1 MQDLRIT
8 RMEIISFGKLK
19 NLVLEPGK
27 GINVLT
33 APNESGKS
41 TLAAFL
47 KFVLYGF
54 TDGRK
59 KELAEND
66 KKLYTPWDTPLAEG
80 SVTLWAGEK
89 LYRVARS
96 SAGTKETCTL
106 TEVATGKTLP
116 AGEVPGEYLFGV
128 SEEVFSRTVF
138 FKQLTAPQ
146 IKDGVLAEQL
156 QNVAVSSEEQLSSKK
171 ALDRLT
177 KAKNELKGR
186 AGNGK
191 IPALERELAGLET
204 ALSDAWEER
213 RELTAFREEEEK
225 QQKLLDANKKRTAET
240 GEELENLRRYDAAL
254 KLKNLRR
261 LQAETEKAEADYL
274 EAKAISGKVQAADV
288 RAAAEALRGYNA
300 AAKKLQ
306 TVENLPREEEPISA
320 EEAAPPKGGHLLL
333 VPGVLALAA
342 GIGLCFAFP
351 AVGIA
356 LLAVGVSCLIRHFLS
371 AGKNKAAG
379 EAYARRVAA
388 AEAKREALARERE
401 LLISGA
407 RAEEQEAKNRV
418 LAALA
423 AIGQSL
429 ESCTAEDL
437 SALEQACYDT
447 EKKETAYQ
455 TAARGMEI
463 TFRDVDLP
471 ALEELAKDAK
481 IPARDRAAVERELR
495 FLEEQSR
502 MMGDRLSVTR
512 RSIAV
517 IEGRGTDPGVL
528 TGKRDAVRSQLEEAR
543 IRYTA
548 YEAARAGIEEAS
560 DLMKSLVSPRV
571 GEMAEAYFA
580 AATGGKYRSL
590 SVDTRLSMELRDENG
605 VSRDCDYL
613 SAGAKDSA
621 YLSLRLALTEL
632 FFAGAGMPLILD
644 DAFGRLDDER
654 LASMLKV
661 LAAAGQKH
669 QLFLF
674 CCTDREE
681 DTLKTLG
688 VSYTKLEI

>member
-66 KKLYTPWDTPLAEG
+66 KKLYTPWDNSVAEG

-89 LYRVARS
+89 LYRVVRS
-96 SAGTKETCTL
+96 AGGTKESCTL

-171 ALDRLT
+171 AVDRLT

-191 IPALERELAGLET
+191 IPALERELAGLES

-213 RELTAFREEEEK
+213 KELSALREEEEK
-225 QQKLLDANKKRTAET
+225 QQKLLEANKKRTAET

-254 KLKNLRR
+254 KLKNLRN
-261 LQAETEKAEADYL
+261 LQKEAEKAGEDYL
-274 EAKAISGKVQAADV
+274 EAKSLSGEVRAADV
-288 RAAAEALRGYNA
+288 RVAAEALRGYDA
-300 AAKKLQ
+300 AVKRLRA
-306 TVENLPREEEPISA
+306 VEDVPFEEEN
-320 EEAAPPKGGHLLL
+320 EKEAPPPAGGHLLL
-333 VPGVLALAA
+333 VSGLLALAA
-342 GIGLCFAFP
+342 GIGLCFVFL

-356 LLAVGVSCLIRHFLS
+356 LAAVGLACLIRHFLS
-371 AGKNKAAG
+371 AGKSKAALD
-379 EAYARRVAA
+379 AYTQRTAA
-388 AEAKREALARERE
+388 AEAKREALAKERE
-401 LLISGA
+401 LRIAS
-407 RAEEQEAKNRV
+407 AEAERQEAESRLKT
-418 LAALA
+418 ALKTV
-423 AIGQSL
+423 GQTFGN
-429 ESCTAEDL
+429 CTAEDL
-437 SALEQACYDT
+437 SALECACYET
-447 EKKETAYQ
+447 EKCLTAFQ
-455 TAARGMEI
+455 TAKRGAEIAMEG
-463 TFRDVDLP
+463 VDLP

-502 MMGDRLSVTR
+502 MMGDRLSATR

-528 TGKRDAVRSQLEEAR
+528 IGKRDAVKQQLEEAR
-543 IRYTA
+543 LRYTA

-613 SAGAKDSA
+613 SAGAKDSV

-654 LASMLKV
+654 LTSMMKV

-674 CCTDREE
+674 CCTAREE

>member
-19 NLVLEPGK
+19 NLVLEPEK

-213 RELTAFREEEEK
+213 RELTALREEEEK

-274 EAKAISGKVQAADV
+274 EAKAISGETSPVQVRRAMDALGRLDTAAEKVRRLETLSEEELPVSEAAPKAKASILPLVLGCVLLAAGAALLAFLPIVPFAVMALGVGGLIWYFRGAGKAKVANAAVAAREAAD
-288 RAAAEALRGYNA
+288 RELRENKKREKQTLLLEAKAEEQKAKDAFAEALALIG
-300 AAKKLQ
+300 
-306 TVENLPREEEPISA
+306 VE
-320 EEAAPPKGGHLLL
+320 KTG
-333 VPGVLALAA
+333 
-342 GIGLCFAFP
+342 CT
-351 AVGIA
+351 
-356 LLAVGVSCLIRHFLS
+356 
-371 AGKNKAAG
+371 
-379 EAYARRVAA
+379 YDT
-388 AEAKREALARERE
+388 
-401 LLISGA
+401 
-407 RAEEQEAKNRV
+407 
-418 LAALA
+418 LAALEA
-423 AIGQSL
+423 
-429 ESCTAEDL
+429 
-437 SALEQACYDT
+437 ACYDT
-447 EKKETAYQ
+447 EKKEAAYQ

-463 TFRDVDLP
+463 AFQDVDLP

-528 TGKRDAVRSQLEEAR
+528 IGKRDAVKQQLEEAR